1 MHRNVI
7 FLSKMLKKVS
17 NILSKA
23 IQAVNL
29 IKVNV
34 LTYVCIQKC
43 VFETGHLISSHI
55 LPPPSPTPSLSPN
68 SFPSHPSPSL
78 FLLPPSLS
86 ILPPFLSLPRSPP
99 PFDKYEASKYP
110 PKQQDV
116 KT

>member
-1 MHRNVI
+1 MYVFKNV
-7 FLSKMLKKVS
+7 FLKQDT
-17 NILSKA
+17 LSHP
-23 IQAVNL
+23 
-29 IKVNV
+29 
-34 LTYVCIQKC
+34 T
-43 VFETGHLISSHI
+43 SSP
-55 LPPPSPTPSLSPN
+55 LPPQLLFSLN